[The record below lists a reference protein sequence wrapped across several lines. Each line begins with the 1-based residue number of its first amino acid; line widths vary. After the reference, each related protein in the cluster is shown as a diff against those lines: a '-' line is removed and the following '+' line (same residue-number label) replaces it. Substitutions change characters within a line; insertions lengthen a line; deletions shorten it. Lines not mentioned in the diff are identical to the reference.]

1 MRIIAADD
9 ESFALEALTDSIRK
23 VKPDDELAEFQIP
36 EEIIEYARKNIPDV
50 AFLDIEMGSMSGIE
64 VAKQLKIINPKVN
77 IVFVTGYNEYMEQ
90 AIKLGSSGY
99 VGKPVT
105 PDKVREEFDNLRNPI
120 ADDNSKLLVVKCF
133 GSFDAFAYGESLK
146 FERSKT
152 KELLAYLIDRRGRA
166 VTSGEIRAVLWENA
180 ETDKTTNAYFQIL
193 KKDLISTLKK
203 AGAQEVLAMSW
214 NKYAIRPELVSCD
227 YYDYLDDKPEGV
239 RAYNGEYMSQYSW
252 GEIQNVIL
260 SDREKK

>member
-9 ESFALEALTDSIRK
+9 EKFALEALVDSIRK
-23 VKPDDELAEFQIP
+23 VKPDAEVAEFQIP
-36 EEIIEYARKNIPDV
+36 DEITEYARKNIPDV

-64 VAKQLKIINPKVN
+64 IAKQLKIINPRVN

-90 AIKLGSSGY
+90 AIKLRSSGY

-105 PDKVREEFDNLRNPI
+105 QDKIREEFDNLRNPVE
-120 ADDNSKLLVVKCF
+120 DDSKLLTVKCF
-133 GSFDAFAYGESLK
+133 GNFDAFVNGESLK
-146 FERSKT
+146 FERNKT

-166 VTSGEIRAVLWENA
+166 VTSGEIRAVLWEDA
-180 ETDKTTNAYFQIL
+180 ESDKTTNAYFQIL
-193 KKDLISTLKK
+193 KKDLISALRN
-203 AGAQEVLAMSW
+203 AGVENVLAMSW

-227 YYDYLDDKPEGV
+227 YYDYLDDKPDGV

-252 GEIQNVIL
+252 GEIQNVIIL
-260 SDREKK
+260 DREKK